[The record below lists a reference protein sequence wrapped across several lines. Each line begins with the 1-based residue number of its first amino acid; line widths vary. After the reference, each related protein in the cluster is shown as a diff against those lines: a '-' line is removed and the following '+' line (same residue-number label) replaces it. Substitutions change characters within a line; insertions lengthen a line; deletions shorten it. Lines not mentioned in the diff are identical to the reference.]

1 MGNSRNKG
9 SAMSAKSI
17 AEGLENG
24 SIRDMSGNRADNV
37 LSQIYMEQ
45 NSFVKENWLI
55 CGTKVTFGEKNG
67 NVYYH
72 FCCSVANLCLTVCYL
87 INCSI
92 LGFPIL
98 HSLPEF
104 AQTHVHWV
112 MSLSQRCYPTISSSA
127 TPISFCPQSF
137 PVSGSFPM
145 SQLFTS
151 VGQSIGTSVSATDL
165 PKNIQGWFP
174 LGLTGL
180 ISLLSKDLSWIP
192 LKNKKEIKQSL
203 SQYSLNVLWPSTT
216 FM

>member
-9 SAMSAKSI
+9 SAISAKSI

-24 SIRDMSGNRADNV
+24 RIRNMSENRADNV
-37 LSQIYMEQ
+37 LSQIYLEQ
-45 NSFVKENWLI
+45 NSFVKENWLL
-55 CGTKVTFGEKNG
+55 CGTKVTFGKMNG

-72 FCCSVANLCLTVCYL
+72 FCCSVTNLCLTVCYL

-104 AQTHVHWV
+104 ARTHVHWV
-112 MSLSQRCYPTISSSA
+112 MSLSQWCYPTISSSA
-127 TPISFCPQSF
+127 TPFSFCPQSF

-145 SQLFTS
+145 SRRFTS
-151 VGQSIGTSVSATDL
+151 VGQSIGTSVSAPDL

-192 LKNKKEIKQSL
+192 
-203 SQYSLNVLWPSTT
+203 
-216 FM
+216 

>member
-104 AQTHVHWV
+104 AQTHVH
-112 MSLSQRCYPTISSSA
+112 
-127 TPISFCPQSF
+127 
-137 PVSGSFPM
+137 
-145 SQLFTS
+145 
-151 VGQSIGTSVSATDL
+151 
-165 PKNIQGWFP
+165 
-174 LGLTGL
+174 
-180 ISLLSKDLSWIP
+180 
-192 LKNKKEIKQSL
+192 
-203 SQYSLNVLWPSTT
+203 
-216 FM
+216 